1 MCPINISYTNTIIP
15 PLPITNTL
23 YQPIC
28 HSIETNA
35 LTGSP
40 LTGKLQISRGLR
52 HLLRHHLLGRKGQAQ
67 PLEARLAEGIE
78 VVLDSPESG
87 FTMGLPWVY
96 PGFTLGL
103 LWVYYGCIW
112 FYTDDNEIIPGY

>member
-52 HLLRHHLLGRKGQAQ
+52 HL
-67 PLEARLAEGIE
+67 PWEARLAEGIE